1 MIVPVGFSLGH
12 IILCPLFM
20 AGKLMFISKDP
31 LNNVKTVDESIG
43 ASLHVYDWTDKA
55 IIVFIA
61 LTIFF

>member
-20 AGKLMFISKDP
+20 AGKLMINSKDP
-31 LNNVKTVDESIG
+31 LNNVKTVDDSIG
-43 ASLHVYDWTDKA
+43 SSLHVYDWTDRG